1 MKQGSWFFY
10 IVSSGSSGRRRLRIP
25 GIGIAV
31 ILAILILGGLGL
43 GRCLFFVGSYA
54 YAKFGVY
61 NERRENHDLLL
72 KMRFLAKLAEQRE
85 HDARS
90 LVAFEDRARL
100 KYGMNTIS
108 EDARQAGIG
117 GRPSSEEMLLAS
129 LEDPVILEAGLI
141 KEQISALLRQIDLQD
156 STFSRMAQHILR
168 QHDRWAQ
175 RPSIWPTRSR
185 RITSHYGYR
194 FHPFLQRNMFHEG
207 LDIADQEWTPIFST
221 ADGIVSFVGSR
232 RDFGNVVEIDHHGNG
247 FSTVYAHLRHTPM
260 VEGKVVKRGELIG
273 YMGNTGRSTG
283 THLHYEV
290 RHMGRHVN
298 PRDYLLPEDTV
309 VD

>member
-1 MKQGSWFFY
+1 MKHKAWSFVF
-10 IVSSGSSGRRRLRIP
+10 ISSAHSRGRRIQLP
-25 GIGIAV
+25 GIAIAV
-31 ILAILILGGLGL
+31 LIAVFILGGLGL

-72 KMRFLAKLAEQRE
+72 KMRFLSKLAEKRE
-85 HDARS
+85 HSARQ
-90 LVAFEDRARL
+90 LVEFEDRARL
-100 KYGMNTIS
+100 RYGMNTIS
-108 EDARQAGIG
+108 EDVRHAGIG

-129 LEDPVILEAGLI
+129 LEDPVILEASLI
-141 KEQISALLRQIDLQD
+141 KERISSLIRQIDLQD
-156 STFSRMAQHILR
+156 STFSRMAQHVIR

-175 RPSIWPTRSR
+175 RPAIWPTRSR

-194 FHPFLQRNMFHEG
+194 FHPFFQRTMFHEG
-207 LDIADQEWTPIFST
+207 LDIADQEWTPIFAT
-221 ADGIVSFVGSR
+221 ADGIASFVGSK

-247 FSTVYAHLRHTPM
+247 YKTIYAHLRHTPM

-283 THLHYEV
+283 THLHYEI
-290 RHMGRHVN
+290 RHMNRHVN
-298 PRDYLLPEDTV
+298 PRAFLLPEDTV